1 MKLLRPLSS
10 QELLE
15 TASIYSVSDNLEKLN
30 FKKRYR
36 PFVAPHHSITSA
48 ALIGGG
54 RIPVPGEISLAHN
67 GVLFLDELPEFKAAV
82 LANLREPLERKKI
95 KIARNNGSYIFPANF
110 QLIAAMNPCPCGY
123 AGVKNK
129 SCSCSERDII
139 KYQQKLSGPLL
150 DRIDLQIEV
159 PPLESE
165 EILLKSSQTKLINY
179 QEKIKNARIMQAQR
193 YKNSRLKNNSELE
206 LKDIEKY
213 CSLKRSAQKILK
225 DAVKK
230 INLSMRGYI
239 RLMRVSRTI
248 ADLKSHHNIKKED
261 LIEAIDFR
269 WLAENSKMLY

>member
-1 MKLLRPLSS
+1 M
-10 QELLE
+10 
-15 TASIYSVSDNLEKLN
+15 
-30 FKKRYR
+30 
-36 PFVAPHHSITSA
+36 
-48 ALIGGG
+48 IGGG

-179 QEKIKNARIMQAQR
+179 QEK
-193 YKNSRLKNNSELE
+193 
-206 LKDIEKY
+206 
-213 CSLKRSAQKILK
+213 
-225 DAVKK
+225 
-230 INLSMRGYI
+230 
-239 RLMRVSRTI
+239 
-248 ADLKSHHNIKKED
+248 
-261 LIEAIDFR
+261 
-269 WLAENSKMLY
+269 